1 MILGFAVHRA
11 TAAPQS
17 LLCDIIKILES
28 DFLVDFGK
36 EYKNF

>member
-1 MILGFAVHRA
+1 MILEFAVQRA
-11 TAAPQS
+11 TTAPQS
-17 LLCDIIKILES
+17 LLSVIIKILES

>member
-1 MILGFAVHRA
+1 MILGFAIQRA

-17 LLCDIIKILES
+17 LLKDVFKILENN
-28 DFLVDFGK
+28 FLVDFGK